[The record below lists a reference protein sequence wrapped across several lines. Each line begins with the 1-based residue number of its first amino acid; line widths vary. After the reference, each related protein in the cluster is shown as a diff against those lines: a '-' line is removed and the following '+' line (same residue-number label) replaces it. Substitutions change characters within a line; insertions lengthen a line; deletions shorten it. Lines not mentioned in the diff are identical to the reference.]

1 MAEVTKLRIS
11 ELDFDQIKNNFK
23 SYLKEQDIFRDY
35 NLEGSNI
42 SMLLDILA
50 YNTHYNAFYLNMIAN
65 EMFID
70 SATTR
75 NAMISLS
82 KLLGY
87 VPKSRTAAKANVN
100 IAITPNDAP
109 ANITIAKNTKFSYEQ
124 FKIHISELRINRNFI
139 LTNYALS
146 YYRVRINS

>member
-1 MAEVTKLRIS
+1 MAEASKLRVS

-23 SYLKEQDIFRDY
+23 KYLSEQDIFRDY
-35 NLEGSNI
+35 NLEGANI

-50 YNTHYNAFYLNMIAN
+50 YNTHYNAFYLNMVAN

-82 KLLGY
+82 KLL
-87 VPKSRTAAKANVN
+87 
-100 IAITPNDAP
+100 
-109 ANITIAKNTKFSYEQ
+109 
-124 FKIHISELRINRNFI
+124 
-139 LTNYALS
+139 LS
-146 YYRVRINS
+146 T